1 MSQQIVKVF
10 IRKTG
15 CPKCHKVLK
24 DSKVLKDKGVE
35 FQIYDIDTVDGLA
48 EASYYGVM
56 STPAIVR
63 VNKQGEEVSR
73 HVDLEDFIKKGE

>member
-1 MSQQIVKVF
+1 MPKKIAKIF
-10 IRKTG
+10 IKEKG

-24 DSKVLKDKGVE
+24 DSKVLKDKEVE
-35 FQIYDIDTVDGLA
+35 FQVYDVDTVDGLA

-73 HVDLEDFIKKGE
+73 HVDLDGFIKNGG

>member
-48 EASYYGVM
+48 EASYYGLM
-56 STPAIVR
+56 STPEIVR
-63 VNKQGEEVSR
+63 VNKHGEEGSR
-73 HVDLEDFIKKGE
+73 HVDLEDIIKKG

>member
-15 CPKCHKVLK
+15 CHKCHKVLK